1 MSSATIAFYWVMA
14 TVCGLLVSWFSV
26 RPLILKGAA
35 RSRWSGVESLG
46 FCASLFVCLIAW
58 RWPSVL
64 FPQSLNPD
72 ESQMIAQALKFMFDP
87 IPWRAVDSTT
97 SGPLNSYA
105 LIVPTWCGAELGF
118 ASARSVA
125 LVCLGGVAVTTYYTM
140 RSSGSEAVGR
150 IVAASF
156 CFFVAS
162 ATFGEYVHYSSE
174 VFPMLLLSSGICLG
188 WKAVRRAGGMPSLF
202 LAGLCLGAVPFAKL
216 QAGPIAVVMFLV
228 LLVFVW
234 NDLANPKDRWKAF
247 GIFCVGGLSVPA
259 VILSTLI
266 ATNHVN
272 DFWQSYIKIGGVYRA
287 FMMLPWDVV
296 VFVARSKEFV
306 VFVAGAV
313 LAAVVAWWE
322 GRRYPASTGTED
334 RRLQVLVAIYALIT
348 LLVIV
353 KPARDYFHYFLLA
366 VQPIAMGLGLVT
378 RRLFFRLETQPSD
391 FSEVSRQ
398 RARNWAILVL
408 CIWLGPL
415 TVQRL
420 SRAPQ
425 HPYLNNMRIR
435 KKPHQDR
442 AVEVIRGLTHS
453 NDKLAVWGWEADFYL
468 RTKMIPATRDVVT
481 CMVTESHFVDL
492 PAGRRRYYQE
502 RFVKDIVKSRPAVF
516 VDAVCRESFWLN
528 QRPTQGHEQLPALA
542 EFIENNYAL
551 ALDTGAVNGDGIR
564 VFVLQSE

>member
-14 TVCGLLVSWFSV
+14 TVCGLFVGWLSV
-26 RPLILKGAA
+26 RPLTLKDAS
-35 RSRWSGVESLG
+35 RSRWSGMESLG
-46 FCASLFVCLIAW
+46 FCASLFVCLVAW
-58 RWPSVL
+58 RWPSIL

-97 SGPLNSYA
+97 SGPLNSYV

-174 VFPMLLLSSGICLG
+174 VFPMLLLSSGICFG
-188 WKAVRRAGGMPSLF
+188 WRVVHRAGGMPSLF

-216 QAGPIAVVMFLV
+216 QAGPIAVVMFLI

-234 NDLANPKDRWKAF
+234 KDRVRSRSRWEAF
-247 GIFCVGGLSVPA
+247 SVFCVGGLIVPG
-259 VILSTLI
+259 VILSMLI
-266 ATNHVN
+266 ATHHVA

-296 VFVARSKEFV
+296 EFVARSKEFV
-306 VFVAGAV
+306 VFMAGAV
-313 LAAVVAWWE
+313 LAAGVAWWG
-322 GRRYPASTGTED
+322 GRRSPASDSTED
-334 RRLQVLVAIYALIT
+334 RRLHVLVAIYALIT
-348 LLVIV
+348 FLVIV

-366 VQPIAMGLGLVT
+366 VQPIVMGVGLVT
-378 RRLFFRLETQPSD
+378 RRLFSRLETRQSD
-391 FSEVSRQ
+391 VNEVSGQ
-398 RARNWAILVL
+398 RARSWAILAL
-408 CIWLGPL
+408 CIWVGPL
-415 TVQRL
+415 AVQRL
-420 SRAPQ
+420 SSAPH
-425 HPYLNNMRIR
+425 HPYLSAMRVR
-435 KKPHQDR
+435 EKPHQDQ
-442 AVEVIRGLTHS
+442 AVEAIRGLTH
-453 NDKLAVWGWEADFYL
+453 NNEKLAVWGWEADFYL

-492 PAGRRRYYQE
+492 PESRRRYYQE
-502 RFVKDIVKSRPAVF
+502 RFIQDIVKSRPAVF

-528 QRPTQGHEQLPALA
+528 QRATQGHEQLPALA
-542 EFIENNYAL
+542 EFIENNYDL
-551 ALDTGAVNGDGIR
+551 VLDTGAANDDGIR
-564 VFVLQSE
+564 VFVLHAE